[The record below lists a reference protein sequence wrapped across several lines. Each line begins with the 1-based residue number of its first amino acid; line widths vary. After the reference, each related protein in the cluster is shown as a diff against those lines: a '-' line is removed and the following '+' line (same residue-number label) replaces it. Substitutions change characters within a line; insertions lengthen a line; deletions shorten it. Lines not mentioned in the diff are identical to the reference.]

1 MTYSKKSMQSLW
13 KQEYHTAGIPS
24 SYKAEPSHAVSW
36 FYEFLKKSNQ
46 RSGRIL
52 DLGCGK
58 GRNSLYLAQQG
69 FTIDCI
75 DFLEE
80 NIDAIQEI
88 AHIEK
93 LNVHARCQSVTDP
106 LPYSSSTFDAAIDNF
121 CYKHQIDSDLRL
133 AYRKELHRVLK
144 DQGFFLLTLA
154 SYEDGFYGSL
164 REDMTQTHAVVVD
177 PSTSIP
183 SILFSCTDVLRE
195 FSPLFTLIKAHEKR
209 SMGKM
214 HGRIYE
220 RVILEFIF
228 KKA

>member
-1 MTYSKKSMQSLW
+1 MTHPKKSMQNLW

-24 SYKAEPSHAVSW
+24 SYKGEPSHAVSW

-46 RSGRIL
+46 RSGKIL

-80 NIDAIQEI
+80 NIASIQEM
-88 AHIEK
+88 AQMEK
-93 LNVHARCQSVTDP
+93 LDIQGHCQSVTDP
-106 LPYSSSTFDAAIDNF
+106 LPYPSGTFDAAIDNF
-121 CYKHQIDSDLRL
+121 CYKHQIDPNLRL
-133 AYRKELHRVLK
+133 AYRKELYRVLK
-144 DQGFFLLTLA
+144 NQGFFLLTLA

-164 REDMTQTHAVVVD
+164 REDMAQTHAVVVD
-177 PSTSIP
+177 PHTSIP

-195 FSPLFTLIKAHEKR
+195 FSPLFTLIKANEKR
-209 SMGKM
+209 SIGKM
-214 HGRIYE
+214 HGQVYE
-220 RVILEFIF
+220 RVVLEFIF